1 MEELGLWREIIERCI
16 SHTSKRQVYPMDD
29 GFMMRKPWDEN
40 KIPPEKR
47 AWLYENYHPLF
58 IMRHRMS
65 KQADAILGM
74 YLHND
79 LFTEEEIRR
88 NYDFYQEVTC
98 IILLCPPVFSESWH
112 VTSAIWMKHI
122 NISHSLQEWISM
134 ITTTTSTRES
144 MPPTWQEPGRRS
156 LMDSQVCVVRMVC

>member
-1 MEELGLWREIIERCI
+1 MKIRFHRRSVHGCMRITIRCLSCVTACQNRQTRSSECTCITI
-16 SHTSKRQVYPMDD
+16 SLPKKKSVETTTSI
-29 GFMMRKPWDEN
+29 RKLP
-40 KIPPEKR
+40 
-47 AWLYENYHPLF
+47 
-58 IMRHRMS
+58 
-65 KQADAILGM
+65 
-74 YLHND
+74 
-79 LFTEEEIRR
+79 
-88 NYDFYQEVTC
+88 C